1 MKRRLLTVII
11 SCALLTS
18 CAAADESSLT
28 LIALN
33 VGKGDCLLLG
43 SGKTLYLIDAGLREN
58 WGMVSNALHQMGVT
72 KLDGVIITHTDAD
85 HAGGAWPLA
94 MSGLEI
100 GGWYAPRY
108 YTDVKDSKHPVVLAA
123 ALRGENVTWLEAGD
137 TLPLNGAKLTVIG
150 PRSLNKDA
158 ENCNSLVLLAEGGGG
173 RMLLTGDME
182 FPEEEELLGAGVIPA
197 CDVLKVGNH
206 GENDA
211 TSEALLRQVKPQVAI
226 ISTNTVA
233 EPDTP
238 SERVMKLLGQQ
249 GAAIYQTQNAPVGV
263 MVTLTGGEAKVS
275 NLSSGELPDRCQSV
289 QLTDKSAK
297 RDSISLVNHGAEA
310 VDISGW
316 YILSDRGGEMFVFA
330 DRTLQPGEKITITSQ
345 SSDGTGDLTWPE
357 KKVWH
362 KSKDD
367 KACLYDMYGRLID
380 EIE

>member
-1 MKRRLLTVII
+1 MKRRLLTVLL

-18 CAAADESSLT
+18 CAGAEESSLT

-43 SGKTLYLIDAGLREN
+43 SGETLYLIDAGLREN
-58 WGMVSNALHQMGVT
+58 WGMVSNALHQMGV
-72 KLDGVIITHTDAD
+72 KRLDGVIITHTDDD

-94 MSGLEI
+94 MSGMEI
-100 GGWYAPRY
+100 GGWYAPKF
-108 YTDVKDSKHPVVLAA
+108 YTDVKESKHPVMLAA
-123 ALRGENVTWLEAGD
+123 ALRGESVTWLEAGD
-137 TLPLNGAKLTVIG
+137 SLPLDGAKLTVLG
-150 PRSLNKDA
+150 PRSQNKDA

-173 RMLLTGDME
+173 KMLLTGDME

-206 GENDA
+206 GEEDA
-211 TSEALLRQVKPQVAI
+211 TSEALVRQVKPRVAI

-238 SERVMKLLGQQ
+238 SDRVMKLLSQQ
-249 GAAIYQTQNAPVGV
+249 GAAIYQTQHAPVGV
-263 MVTLTGGEAKVS
+263 MVTLAGGETKVS
-275 NLSSGELPDRCQSV
+275 NLSSGELPNRCQTV
-289 QLTDKSAK
+289 QLADKSAK
-297 RDSISLVNHGAEA
+297 KDSISLVNHGTEA

-330 DRTLQPGEKITITSQ
+330 DRTLQPGEKITITGQ
-345 SSDGTGDLTWPE
+345 SSDEKGDVTWPE

-362 KSKDD
+362 KSKSD
-367 KACLYDMYGRLID
+367 KASLYDVYGRLID
-380 EIE
+380 EMD